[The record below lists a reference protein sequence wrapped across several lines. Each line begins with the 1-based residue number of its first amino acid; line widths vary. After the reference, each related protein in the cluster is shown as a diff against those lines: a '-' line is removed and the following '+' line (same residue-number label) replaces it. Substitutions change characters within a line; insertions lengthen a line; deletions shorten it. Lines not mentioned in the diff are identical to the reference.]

1 MNTQMAVPLQ
11 EDRTPDDSLMQIL
24 ATRSLSIML
33 LQSVST
39 NHFIRKRIIKKKGK
53 EHARFQIGT
62 NSCLADRVIPKIT
75 QI

>member
-1 MNTQMAVPLQ
+1 MKMNTQMAVPLQ

-39 NHFIRKRIIKKKGK
+39 NHFIRKK
-53 EHARFQIGT
+53 
-62 NSCLADRVIPKIT
+62 NN
-75 QI
+75 